1 MSRKMKNKK
10 AKTQTVS
17 YTSPDRATLESALDS
32 MSEECESYRNEL
44 ETLRGDILAAYEELE
59 TIKERK
65 RELERAVITQSIEI
79 AQLRGMLRWEDD
91 KNRVNAARKAD
102 WIDAE
107 DHIDF

>member
-32 MSEECESYRNEL
+32 MSEECETYRNQVE
-44 ETLRGDILAAYEELE
+44 EMRGDILAAYEELE
-59 TIKERK
+59 MIKERK